1 VVNST
6 VSGDTSVGV
15 NIFNV
20 TDVLAT
26 RRVLSGGAGVAI
38 QFRVTL
44 TMLKTYLQGTTFDVN
59 TAANAAY
66 GKFAAAMY
74 SAIDSGAFLDAL
86 QGSGLTTFQ
95 SVTVQASSF
104 SAGGFEVYVIDRTP
118 TASPTPGPGEPT
130 IAPTHNSPSEKD
142 VDVGMIVGVT
152 IGGFFLLAF
161 IAAYAYY
168 ALRYK
173 RKAVSTVKVVSGGD
187 SFMDLEQIYGDGST
201 MAPFAGNAPGIKR
214 GSLVHTEVGD
224 AAVLWENDSEASAEQ
239 VLPPLT
245 PKEDMGSIINQQ
257 FLRSRTSLYNTG
269 SFDMNLT
276 DSIKVGEVRAPVQ
289 HTELDIENKGMPS
302 PMRAPLTSPLR
313 NSFKGNA
320 EQSPFMFADE
330 DIRRGADTASA
341 ASASQAGELF
351 FNPNL
356 FADPLGAPQSTL
368 IVGSLGLQDFQP
380 TRATPWGDT
389 PGASMAEGT
398 FEPTRVAPWSEDAP
412 QSFLPSMVNTAVPAT
427 TSPPVTSGSAG
438 EGSGLA
444 FSPFLAPVRRN
455 PSARLPP
462 LEGAPAIPG
471 AFGGTDTIPGA
482 SAPSSSM

>member
-6 VSGDTSVGV
+6 VTGDTSVSV
-15 NIFNV
+15 DIFNV
-20 TDVLAT
+20 TDVVAT
-26 RRVLSGGAGVAI
+26 RRILSGGSGIAL

-44 TMLKTYLQGTTFDVN
+44 IMLKTYVQGTTFDVN

-66 GKFAAAMY
+66 GKFAAAIY
-74 SAIDSGAFLDAL
+74 SAIDSGDFLAAL

-95 SVTVQASSF
+95 SATVQASSF

-118 TASPTPGPGEPT
+118 TAPPTPAPGEPT
-130 IAPTHNSPSEKD
+130 IAPTHSPSDKE

-152 IGGFFLLAF
+152 VGGFFLLAF
-161 IAAYAYY
+161 IAAYVYY
-168 ALRYK
+168 TMVYK
-173 RKAVSTVKVVSGGD
+173 KKTVSTVKVVSGGD

-239 VLPPLT
+239 VMPPLT
-245 PKEDMGSIINQQ
+245 PKDDMGSIINQQ

-276 DSIKVGEVRAPVQ
+276 DSIKVGEVRAPAQ

-313 NSFKGNA
+313 NSMGGNA

-341 ASASQAGELF
+341 ASASQAGEAYF
-351 FNPNL
+351 YPDL
-356 FADPLGAPQSTL
+356 FAASTSAPQSTL
-368 IVGSLGLQDFQP
+368 IVGSLGSQDFQP

-389 PGASMAEGT
+389 PGASMTTEN
-398 FEPTRVAPWSEDAP
+398 FEPTRAAPWLEDP
-412 QSFLPSMVNTAVPAT
+412 PLGLHPPSINTAVPVT
-427 TSPPVTSGSAG
+427 TNPPVTSGSAG
-438 EGSGLA
+438 GGSGLA
-444 FSPFLAPVRRN
+444 VSPFLAPVRRN

-471 AFGGTDTIPGA
+471 AFGGADTTPGA
-482 SAPSSSM
+482 PASSSSM